1 MNSFEDYAQFQKS
14 TQTKDFD
21 IKYMAIGL
29 GGEVG
34 ELLNEIKKME
44 RDDNN
49 ILTKDRKQKI
59 ILEIGDILWYLQGLS
74 SKLNITLDSA
84 LQTNI
89 DKLSK
94 RYNSNHF

>member
-1 MNSFEDYAQFQKS
+1 MNSFENYSQFQKS
-14 TQTKDFD
+14 TQTKEFD
-21 IKYMAIGL
+21 IKYMALGL

-74 SKLNITLDSA
+74 SQLNITLDSA

-94 RYNSNHF
+94 RYNSNHC

>member
-1 MNSFEDYAQFQKS
+1 MNSFENYSQFQKS
-14 TQTKDFD
+14 TQTKEFD
-21 IKYMAIGL
+21 IKYMALGL

-74 SKLNITLDSA
+74 SQLNITLDSA

-94 RYNSNHF
+94 RYNSNHS

>member
-1 MNSFEDYAQFQKS
+1 MNSFENYSQFQKS
-14 TQTKDFD
+14 TQTKEFD
-21 IKYMAIGL
+21 IKYMALGL

-34 ELLNEIKKME
+34 ELLNEIKKMKP
-44 RDDNN
+44 DDNN

-74 SKLNITLDSA
+74 SQLNITLDSA

-94 RYNSNHF
+94 RYNSNHC

>member
-49 ILTKDRKQKI
+49 ILTIDRKKKI

-74 SKLNITLDSA
+74 SQLNINLDSA

-94 RYNSNHF
+94 RYNSNH

>member
-1 MNSFEDYAQFQKS
+1 
-14 TQTKDFD
+14 
-21 IKYMAIGL
+21 
-29 GGEVG
+29 
-34 ELLNEIKKME
+34 ME

-49 ILTKDRKQKI
+49 ILTIDRKKKI

-74 SKLNITLDSA
+74 SQLNINLDSA

-94 RYNSNHF
+94 RYNSNH